1 LAAGT
6 FDELISEAVSA
17 PFSGW
22 DFSWLAARSTPGSLP
37 WSYSRELARRA
48 QAARSMLDMG
58 TGGGERLARLSPRPR
73 MTVATESWPPNVP
86 VAAAR
91 LRPLGIP
98 VVQDEGA
105 PENMD
110 QDSARLDGARQD
122 GAERGRLPFSD
133 GTFALVANRHESFL
147 AAEVRRV
154 LSPGGT
160 FITQQVDFHSD
171 DALYRLLGLE
181 VPQQPDSWLP
191 LARQQVQD
199 AGLTVQAAV
208 RGEECHDLQDVG
220 AVVYYLRIVS
230 WAIPQFTLD
239 AYLDQLRAAHETP
252 ELWPVRLRQRRF
264 LLIAAKPPRRPH

>member
-37 WSYSRELARRA
+37 WSYSRELTRRA
-48 QAARSMLDMG
+48 QGARSMLDMG
-58 TGGGERLARLSPRPR
+58 TGGGERLARLSPRPEV
-73 MTVATESWPPNVP
+73 TVATEAWSPNVP

-91 LRPLGIP
+91 LRPLGIA

-105 PENMD
+105 PDNID
-110 QDSARLDGARQD
+110 QDGARQD
-122 GAERGRLPFSD
+122 GAGRGRLPFCD
-133 GTFALVANRHESFL
+133 GAFAVVANRHESFL

-208 RGEECHDLQDVG
+208 RGEECHDLHDVG

-230 WAIPQFTLD
+230 WAIPQFTVD
-239 AYLDQLRAAHETP
+239 GYLEQLRAAHETP
-252 ELWPVRLRQRRF
+252 ELWPVQLRQRRF
-264 LLIAAKPPRRPH
+264 LLIATKLPRRSH

>member
-1 LAAGT
+1 MSCSRVAGLLWKADAVAT
-6 FDELISEAVSA
+6 FDELVSEAVSA

-22 DFSWLAARSTPGSLP
+22 DFSWLTGRSTTRSLP
-37 WSYSRELARRA
+37 WSYSRELAHRA
-48 QAARSMLDMG
+48 EVASSMLDMG
-58 TGGGERLARLSPRPR
+58 TGGGERLSRLSRRPR

-98 VVQDEGA
+98 LVQDEGA

-110 QDSARLDGARQD
+110 QHGS
-122 GAERGRLPFSD
+122 ERGRLPFSD
-133 GTFALVANRHESFL
+133 GAFALVANRHESFL
-147 AAEVRRV
+147 AAEVSRV

-160 FITQQVDFHSD
+160 FITQQVDYHSD

-181 VPQQPDSWLP
+181 VPQEPDSWLP
-191 LARQQVQD
+191 LARQQVRD

-208 RGEECHDLQDVG
+208 RGEEYQDLHDVG

-230 WAIPQFTLD
+230 WAIPQYSLD
-239 AYLDQLRAAHETP
+239 AYREQLRAAHDTP
-252 ELWPVRLRQRRF
+252 EIWPVRLRQQRF
-264 LLIAAKPPRRPH
+264 LLTAAKPS

>member
-1 LAAGT
+1 MAAAT

-37 WSYSRELARRA
+37 WSYQRDLARRA
-48 QAARSMLDMG
+48 KAARNMLDMG
-58 TGGGERLARLSPRPR
+58 TGGGERLARLSPRPPV
-73 MTVATESWPPNVP
+73 TVATEAWPPNVP

-91 LRPLGIP
+91 LRPLGIA

-105 PENMD
+105 PDNMD
-110 QDSARLDGARQD
+110 QDGGQ
-122 GAERGRLPFSD
+122 RGRLPFA
-133 GTFALVANRHESFL
+133 GGAFALVANRHEAFL
-147 AAEVRRV
+147 AAEVSRI

-171 DALYRLLGLE
+171 DDLYRMLGLE
-181 VPQQPDSWLP
+181 VPEQPDSWLP
-191 LARQQVQD
+191 LARQQVQT

-208 RGEECHDLQDVG
+208 RGEECHDFHDVG
-220 AVVYYLRIVS
+220 AVVYYLRAVS

-239 AYLDQLRAAHETP
+239 AYLEQLRAAHETP
-252 ELWPVRLRQRRF
+252 EIWPVRLRQRRF
-264 LLIAAKPPRRPH
+264 LLIAAKPH